1 MYVVVATG
9 GKQCVFQTGQ
19 KYWIEKVDH
28 EVDAQFELDQV
39 LFLKTEDA
47 TLVGQPTLPD
57 VKVIAKVVAQGRD
70 KKINIIK
77 FKRRKHHMKRAGHR
91 QDKTQ
96 ILIESI
102 ETKRG
107 K

>member
-19 KYWIEKVDH
+19 KYWIEKLDQ
-28 EVDAQFELDQV
+28 EVGAEVELGQV
-39 LFLKTEDA
+39 LFLKDENKTEIGKPYVEGV
-47 TLVGQPTLPD
+47 T
-57 VKVIAKVVAQGRD
+57 VKAKVVAQGRD
-70 KKINIIK
+70 KKVNIIK

-96 ILIESI
+96 IIIESI
-102 ETKRG
+102 QTK
-107 K
+107 

>member
-19 KYWIEKVDH
+19 KYWIEK
-28 EVDAQFELDQV
+28 LDQEVGSEVTLDKV
-39 LFLKTEDA
+39 LFLKSDKE
-47 TLVGQPTLPD
+47 TLVGQPTLEN
-57 VKVIAKVVAQGRD
+57 VKVKVKILAQGRD
-70 KKINIIK
+70 KKVNIIK

-102 ETKRG
+102 ETK
-107 K
+107 

>member
-9 GKQCVFQTGQ
+9 GKQCVFREGQ
-19 KYWIEKVDH
+19 KYWIEKLEH
-28 EVDAQFELDQV
+28 EVGASFELDNV
-39 LFLKTEDA
+39 LFLKTESE
-47 TLVGQPTLPD
+47 TLVGQPKLD
-57 VKVIAKVVAQGRD
+57 NVKVKATVVAHGRD
-70 KKINIIK
+70 KKVNIIK

-102 ETKRG
+102 AR
-107 K
+107 